1 MEKNPTISKMET
13 TEITMAQQDKQ
24 KQLLIEVMNED
35 AKDGLY
41 KTTQTAVEWLWN
53 ELVDKGYFKRLPI
66 SEIKQAKQM
75 EETQRTEDYKLGYRH
90 GIGDT
95 SLSNMTINKINENK

>member
-1 MEKNPTISKMET
+1 
-13 TEITMAQQDKQ
+13 MAQKEQQ

-35 AKDGLY
+35 SKDGLY
-41 KTTQTAVEWLWN
+41 ESTQTAVECLWN

-75 EETQRTEDYKLGYRH
+75 EKEQLEQSYKEGLEDALKEFKTQLKEFLVLPNPYK
-90 GIGDT
+90 
-95 SLSNMTINKINENK
+95 K